1 MIHNLYVILALYW
14 ASYGGHVEV
23 VDRLLANKFTDLN
36 LQNKLGDTALLAS
49 SIEAHPDVTERL
61 IKKGADAKI
70 ANANGETPLS
80 VAHNPQGTCLP
91 LSIIWIIFYKFI
103 MK

>member
-1 MIHNLYVILALYW
+1 M
-14 ASYGGHVEV
+14 EV

-49 SIEAHPDVTERL
+49 SIKAHPDVTERL

-70 ANANGETPLS
+70 ANANGDTPLS
-80 VAHNPQGTCLP
+80 VAHNPQGTC
-91 LSIIWIIFYKFI
+91 S
-103 MK
+103 